1 MLCRDW
7 ARDGPIAMSRTRG
20 RTLVRRGFTLI
31 ELIVALALGGMILV
45 GAHQVLGS
53 LEDETHA
60 LAIRSADTEMRA
72 NGLRLLRALAGRVE
86 VGTPEAVAF
95 AGTPIEARFTSWC
108 EVPAGWIERC
118 IVVLAVD
125 TVRGVPT
132 LTAHFDNAPA
142 VALVPNVSTG
152 ALRYLNSA
160 AKGGQWFRA
169 WSTGISAPL
178 ALGVIRNN
186 DGHADTLI
194 VRIGERG

>member
-1 MLCRDW
+1 MRCRDR
-7 ARDGPIAMSRTRG
+7 ARDGRIAMSWTIG
-20 RTLVRRGFTLI
+20 CTLIRRGFTLI

-60 LAIRSADTEMRA
+60 LAIRSARAETNA
-72 NGLRLLRALAGRVE
+72 NGLRLLRALAGQVE
-86 VGTPEAVAF
+86 VGTPQAVAF

-108 EVPAGWIERC
+108 EVPAGWLERC
-118 IVVLAVD
+118 TVVLAVD
-125 TVRGVPT
+125 TVRGVST
-132 LTAHFDNAPA
+132 LTAHVDNAPPIG
-142 VALVPNVSTG
+142 LVPNVPAG

-160 AKGGQWFRA
+160 ANGGQWFRV
-169 WSTGISAPL
+169 WSTGVSAPI
-178 ALGVIRNN
+178 ALGVIRNH

>member
-1 MLCRDW
+1 MRCRDR
-7 ARDGPIAMSRTRG
+7 ARDGRIAMSWTIG
-20 RTLVRRGFTLI
+20 CTLIRRGFTLI

-53 LEDETHA
+53 LQDETRA
-60 LAIRSADTEMRA
+60 LAIRSADIETSA
-72 NGLRLLRALAGRVE
+72 NGLRLLRAVAGRVE

-108 EVPAGWIERC
+108 EVPAGWLERC
-118 IVVLAVD
+118 TVVLAVD
-125 TVRGVPT
+125 TIRGAPT
-132 LTAHFDNAPA
+132 LIARIDNAP
-142 VALVPNVSTG
+142 VIGLVPNVSAG

-160 AKGGQWFRA
+160 ANGGQWFRA

-178 ALGVIRNN
+178 ALGVIRSR

>member
-1 MLCRDW
+1 M
-7 ARDGPIAMSRTRG
+7 AMSRTG
-20 RTLVRRGFTLI
+20 GATLVRQGFTLI

-53 LEDETHA
+53 LQDETRA
-60 LAIRSADTEMRA
+60 LAIRSADIETSA
-72 NGLRLLRALAGRVE
+72 NGLRLLRAVAGRVE

-108 EVPAGWIERC
+108 EVPAGWLERC

-132 LTAHFDNAPA
+132 LIARIDNAP
-142 VALVPNVSTG
+142 VIGLVPNVSYG

-160 AKGGQWFRA
+160 ANGGQWFRA

-178 ALGVIRNN
+178 ALGVIRSR

>member
-1 MLCRDW
+1 MLCRDR

-60 LAIRSADTEMRA
+60 LAIRSADTEASA

-95 AGTPIEARFTSWC
+95 AGTPMEARFTSWC
-108 EVPAGWIERC
+108 EVPAGWLERC
-118 IVVLAVD
+118 TVVLAVD
-125 TVRGVPT
+125 TVRGAPT
-132 LTAHFDNAPA
+132 LAAHIDNAPA
-142 VALVPNVSTG
+142 VALVPNVSSG

-160 AKGGQWFRA
+160 ANGGQWFRA

-178 ALGVIRNN
+178 ALGVIRNH